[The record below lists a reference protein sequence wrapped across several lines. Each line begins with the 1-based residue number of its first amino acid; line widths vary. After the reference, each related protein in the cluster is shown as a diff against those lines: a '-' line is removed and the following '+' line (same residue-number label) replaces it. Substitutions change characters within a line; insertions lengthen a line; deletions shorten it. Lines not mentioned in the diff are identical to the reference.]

1 MNVVEELIDSVRGKR
16 APVRNKTRIEPL
28 EHNTRT
34 LAEHYRRRLA
44 RNDVFRRGLADE
56 ILKRIFDTQCP
67 RQGATRA
74 STLMRANKNPLVNA
88 VARELVMERYSLHQ
102 ILRMLIE
109 RSESLKLYV
118 RGSRRDALRHARW
131 MLGRLARL
139 YSQGETPQLRL

>member
-1 MNVVEELIDSVRGKR
+1 
-16 APVRNKTRIEPL
+16 
-28 EHNTRT
+28 
-34 LAEHYRRRLA
+34 
-44 RNDVFRRGLADE
+44 
-56 ILKRIFDTQCP
+56 
-67 RQGATRA
+67 
-74 STLMRANKNPLVNA
+74 MRANKNPLVNA

-131 MLGRLARL
+131 MLERLARL